1 MSFLAKKRKK
11 IPPPPGKP
19 GEGGGEPFTDQIPLS
34 RAFCGRGGRA
44 SPRRRGPEARSP
56 APAGCQRRS
65 FPPRS
70 RPPFSPAAAFPLP
83 PLPRAKSANGAKRR
97 NTAQHAQKKPGRA
110 MRPGQRSEDPILFL
124 SVCVP
129 FTFRMR
135 SCSRRAGHS
144 AYSAVMPAIDW
155 ASSSSALMLSSPS
168 SASTSLTQATISAS
182 PFLQATQLPLLSYSM
197 PMSAMTRS
205 SCTAA

>member
-1 MSFLAKKRKK
+1 MHGKNSRAGWHFPPALGIQNQKHAAPPLWQAACFFFLSSGSVQPFQRAAAG
-11 IPPPPGKP
+11 PQPPGKNP
-19 GEGGGEPFTDQIPLS
+19 EVR
-34 RAFCGRGGRA
+34 RAARWDRCGDRA
-44 SPRRRGPEARSP
+44 GSPVKDRRVA
-56 APAGCQRRS
+56 AVC
-65 FPPRS
+65 S
-70 RPPFSPAAAFPLP
+70 RPVKSRGAQCVPA
-83 PLPRAKSANGAKRR
+83 R
-97 NTAQHAQKKPGRA
+97 
-110 MRPGQRSEDPILFL
+110 DPKILFFFFL
-124 SVCVP
+124 C
-129 FTFRMR
+129 TFRMR

>member
-1 MSFLAKKRKK
+1 MPHFAATFCAQRPVLKNNKRPKRPK
-11 IPPPPGKP
+11 RRPKNRRSHKSVFFCKNHTKTPPPPANP
-19 GEGGGEPFTDQIPLS
+19 S
-34 RAFCGRGGRA
+34 RAAAQTICRTDPAQPRFLRQGRKAPPCPGGRLL
-44 SPRRRGPEARSP
+44 
-56 APAGCQRRS
+56 
-65 FPPRS
+65 PPR
-70 RPPFSPAAAFPLP
+70 
-83 PLPRAKSANGAKRR
+83 
-97 NTAQHAQKKPGRA
+97 AQKSRGAQCVPAR
-110 MRPGQRSEDPILFL
+110 DPKILFFFFL
-124 SVCVP
+124 C
-129 FTFRMR
+129 TFRMR

-155 ASSSSALMLSSPS
+155 ASSSSALMFSSPS